1 MLFNNIY
8 EAISKIE
15 EISAS
20 IGAPLY
26 YRAQHHDWA
35 ITSSIHRIG
44 KDGSLRKEEVLK
56 AVNFIEW
63 LKTKKDLMRDV
74 EGDSQGKINLRYWAI
89 AQHYGYKT
97 DLIDFTTD
105 IQVAKGF
112 ALIGKKP
119 GENGCIV
126 CLWKEDVE
134 LIISLYK
141 AYAEIF
147 PPDCQVLL
155 KSVNH
160 NPFFHFGLLEVS
172 RIVNQKGV
180 FLWDVNSFATQLFS
194 GLIDKYYPEWIETH
208 TFCFKQ
214 TDISVEKETL
224 RMIYPVA
231 NVTEMEIDRYLQF
244 YNRDFYYK
252 HNTIPEFPPIECDL
266 SNYFMENTWNVGE
279 QLFSTNSL
287 VYYPSKEHKTV
298 ISVLGLEELTG
309 ILNNPDNCKEL
320 AFNWSQALEKK
331 QYIMYVSANNDSIK
345 LFAEILNETLSI
357 LSLYENLSP
366 SIIGIIIFQALR
378 LLYELFLKC
387 RKDDKYLFNKAMQE
401 LAQYEY
407 NLNDPQSSLEGILDL
422 LRTAVPLDVIVKEAW
437 EREFLFVKLRRYS
450 SNTSVCVLPK
460 DLINDCSSEYKRQH
474 MRILNDLYDQS
485 VIPPTM
491 LIPDKE
497 NNVKRVRVSKEKIK
511 WELMLNIVT
520 NPKILF
526 NQMDFFRFFVY
537 YIIPWQIIMCPKRNR
552 IYNPFEIEEIRR
564 LDADNFETG
573 HLYYWGG
580 AYCTIQ

>member
-1 MLFNNIY
+1 MLYNNIY
-8 EAISKIE
+8 EALSKIE

-20 IGAPLY
+20 IGEPLY

-44 KDGSLRKEEVLK
+44 KDEDLRKEEVLK

-63 LKTKKDLMRDV
+63 LKAKKDLLHNV
-74 EGDSQGKINLRYWAI
+74 AEDSQEKVDLCYWAI

-112 ALIGKKP
+112 AIIGKKP
-119 GENGCIV
+119 EENGCIV

-134 LIISLYK
+134 FIVSLYK
-141 AYAEIF
+141 AHAEIF
-147 PPDCQVLL
+147 SPDCKVLL
-155 KSVNH
+155 KAVNY
-160 NPFFHFGLLEVS
+160 NPFFSFDLTEVS

-208 TFCFKQ
+208 TFRFKQ

-224 RMIYPVA
+224 RMIYPTA
-231 NVTEMEIDRYLQF
+231 NIIEMEIDRYQQF

-252 HNTIPEFPPIECDL
+252 HNTIPEIPPIECDL
-266 SNYFMENTWNVGE
+266 SHYFMENSWNIGE
-279 QLFSTNSL
+279 QLFFANPL
-287 VYYPSKEHKTV
+287 VHYPSKQHKTIV
-298 ISVLGLEELTG
+298 SVLGVEELTEL
-309 ILNNPDNCKEL
+309 LNNIDNCKDL
-320 AFNWSQALEKK
+320 AFNWSRALEKK
-331 QYIMYVSANNDSIK
+331 QYIVYISANNDSLK
-345 LFAEILNETLSI
+345 LFVEILNETLSI
-357 LSLYENLSP
+357 MSLYEYLSP

-378 LLYELFLKC
+378 LLYELFHKC
-387 RKDDKYLFNKAMQE
+387 RKDNKYLFNKAMRE
-401 LAQYEY
+401 LARYEY
-407 NLNDPQSSLEGILDL
+407 NLNDSKSSLEGILDS
-422 LRTAVPLDVIVKEAW
+422 LRTAVPLDVVIKEAW

-450 SNTSVCVLPK
+450 GNTSVCVLPK
-460 DLINDCSSEYKRQH
+460 DLINDCSVEHKKEH

-485 VIPPTM
+485 IIPPTM
-491 LIPDKE
+491 LIFDRK
-497 NNVKRVRVSKEKIK
+497 NNVKRVRVSKENVE
-511 WELMLNIVT
+511 WELMLNIVG

-526 NQMDFFRFFVY
+526 GQMEFLRFFIY
-537 YIIPWQIIMCPKRNR
+537 YIIPWQIIMCPKRSR

>member
-15 EISAS
+15 EISVS

-35 ITSSIHRIG
+35 ITSSIHRID
-44 KDGSLRKEEVLK
+44 KDEDLRKEEVLK
-56 AVNFIEW
+56 AVNFTEW
-63 LKTKKDLMRDV
+63 LKKKKDLMHNV
-74 EGDSQGKINLRYWAI
+74 EKNLQEKINLCYWAI

-119 GENGCIV
+119 EENGCIV

-134 LIISLYK
+134 RFVSLYK
-141 AYAEIF
+141 IYAENF
-147 PPDCQVLL
+147 QPDCQVLL
-155 KSVNH
+155 KAVNY
-160 NPFFHFGLLEVS
+160 NPFFHFDLSEVS

-194 GLIDKYYPEWIETH
+194 GLIDKYYPGWIETH
-208 TFCFKQ
+208 TFRFKQ

-224 RMIYPVA
+224 RMIYPTA

-252 HNTIPEFPPIECDL
+252 HNIIPEFSPIECDL
-266 SNYFMENTWNVGE
+266 SHYFTENSWNIGE
-279 QLFSTNSL
+279 KLFFANPL
-287 VYYPSKEHKTV
+287 VYYPSKEYKTV
-298 ISVLGLEELTG
+298 VSVLGLEELTVL
-309 ILNNPDNCKEL
+309 LNNPDNCKDL
-320 AFNWSQALEKK
+320 AFNWNRALEEK
-331 QYIMYVSANNDSIK
+331 QYIMYVSANNDSLK

-357 LSLYENLSP
+357 ISLYENLSP
-366 SIIGIIIFQALR
+366 SIIGIIIFQAFR

-407 NLNDPQSSLEGILDL
+407 NLNDPQSSLEEILDS
-422 LRTAVPLDVIVKEAW
+422 LRSAVPLDVVVKEAW

-450 SNTSVCVLPK
+450 DNTSVCALPK
-460 DLINDCSSEYKRQH
+460 DLINDCSAEYKKEH
-474 MRILNDLYDQS
+474 MRVLNDLYDQS
-485 VIPPTM
+485 IIPPTM
-491 LIPDKE
+491 LIFDKE
-497 NNVKRVRVSKEKIK
+497 INFKRVRVSKENMK

-526 NQMDFFRFFVY
+526 SQAEFFRFFVY

-573 HLYYWGG
+573 HLYYWEG
-580 AYCTIQ
+580 AYYTIQ

>member
-35 ITSSIHRIG
+35 ITSSIHRID
-44 KDGSLRKEEVLK
+44 KDEGLRNEEVLK
-56 AVNFIEW
+56 AVNFIEY
-63 LKTKKDLMRDV
+63 LKEKKDLLRDV
-74 EGDSQGKINLRYWAI
+74 EKDSHEKINLCYWAI

-119 GENGCIV
+119 EENGCIV

-134 LIISLYK
+134 LIVSLYK
-141 AYAEIF
+141 AYVEKF
-147 PPDCQVLL
+147 PPDCQSLL
-155 KSVNH
+155 KSVNC
-160 NPFFHFGLLEVS
+160 NPFFHFNLSEVS

-194 GLIDKYYPEWIETH
+194 GLIDKYSPEWIETH
-208 TFCFKQ
+208 TFRFKQ
-214 TDISVEKETL
+214 TDISVEKEIL
-224 RMIYPVA
+224 RMIYPTA

-266 SNYFMENTWNVGE
+266 SHYFMENTWNVGE
-279 QLFSTNSL
+279 QLFFANPL
-287 VYYPSKEHKTV
+287 VHYPSKEHKTV

-331 QYIMYVSANNDSIK
+331 QYIMYVSANNDSLK
-345 LFAEILNETLSI
+345 LFAEILNEALSV

-407 NLNDPQSSLEGILDL
+407 NLNDPQSSLEGILDS
-422 LRTAVPLDVIVKEAW
+422 LRTAVPLDVVVKEAW

-460 DLINDCSSEYKRQH
+460 DLINDCSSEYKREH

-526 NQMDFFRFFVY
+526 SQIEFFRFFVY

-552 IYNPFEIEEIRR
+552 IYNPFEIEKIRR